1 VRTTERRVALAG
13 ALALYLAFVAYQS
26 LASGPESLASG
37 PESLASGPESL
48 AAAASAWF
56 AGNPAK
62 ACAAPLAVGWWSGGD
77 ALANLVAYV
86 PAGLL
91 AAAFAASYQGTAVR
105 VVAWLAIVMFSL
117 SMELAQACLGD
128 RVSSWIDWAM
138 NSAGA
143 TLGFVALP
151 LASALLHRLPGRA
164 GRSAHVAAPVT
175 FAAWLVV
182 GTWLACA
189 TAPWRFTFDVGIVRA
204 NLSFLRAAA
213 SFDPWHVAEHAF
225 GWMAVAVALRA
236 LVAPRLRA
244 SAALVA
250 TIALALAAQALLEWR
265 ALSWSELA
273 GIALGASVSLVLLVP
288 AADGRLARI
297 VPALALVSVFAYE
310 LAPGHVGWGTGER
323 FSWWP
328 LVGRGHPLPALEFA
342 LYFCWFAFVLVLAL
356 RWAGARA
363 RSAAAL
369 GSLAVLALL
378 ALEFAQRAIPGRSAD
393 TSPALIVALAFVVA
407 WLLTDRAGPR
417 ATGRVRS
424 RSRRPVVRSA
434 RRS

>member
-1 VRTTERRVALAG
+1 MRTTERRVALAA

-26 LASGPESLASG
+26 LASGSESLAG
-37 PESLASGPESL
+37 GLKWLAWSSEWL
-48 AAAASAWF
+48 

-62 ACAAPLAVGWWSGGD
+62 ACAAPLAAGWWSGGD

-91 AAAFAASYQGTAVR
+91 AAAFAATYQGVVVR
-105 VVAWLAIVMFSL
+105 VVAWLAIVTFSL

-151 LASALLHRLPGRA
+151 LASALLHRLPGGT
-164 GRSAHVAAPVT
+164 GRSARAAAPVT
-175 FAAWLVV
+175 LAAWLVV
-182 GTWLACA
+182 GAWLACA
-189 TAPWRFTFDVGIVRA
+189 TAPWRFTFDVGTVRA

-213 SFDPWHVAEHAF
+213 SFDPWRVAEHAF
-225 GWMAVAVALRA
+225 GWMAVAAALRA
-236 LVAPRLRA
+236 LVASRLRA

-250 TIALALAAQALLEWR
+250 TIALALVAQALLEWR

-273 GIALGASVSLVLLVP
+273 GIASGASVSLLLLVP
-288 AADGRLARI
+288 AVDGRLARI
-297 VPALALVSVFAYE
+297 APALALVSVLAYE
-310 LAPGHVGWGTGER
+310 LAPGHAGWGTGAR

-328 LVGRGHPLPALEFA
+328 LVGRSHPLSALEFA

-407 WLLTDRAGPR
+407 WLLTDRAGQRTTQR

-424 RSRRPVVRSA
+424 RSHRPVVRSA